1 MAQGATSNVA
11 IGRMLDQLSTDRD
24 YREQMLGDPVAA
36 FKAHGIEMD
45 PANVPAVRSLPSMD
59 EIAKIRDDFKADP
72 MGRSC
77 IAVFMVVGAK

>member
-1 MAQGATSNVA
+1 MTQGATSNEA
-11 IGRMLDQLSTDRD
+11 IGRVLDQLATDRD
-24 YREQMLGDPVAA
+24 YREQMLGDPVSA
-36 FKAHGIEMD
+36 FKVHGIDMD
-45 PANVPAVRSLPSMD
+45 PSNVPTVRSLPSMD